1 MRLSQG
7 IGQSGAHR
15 VGIDLGG
22 EDRPADVAG
31 QHEGDAASRHLLVA
45 LHRGENRVE
54 IEPPPQVAG
63 RGGQPDRRQMG
74 GDALGAA
81 RRAKADAFRSA
92 MRKADFT
99 SLRGKFALNTNQ
111 HPIQDLYL
119 MQIEKGPDGQLGPKV
134 VRRIVIDDRDAYAS
148 ACKMAK

>member
-1 MRLSQG
+1 M
-7 IGQSGAHR
+7 
-15 VGIDLGG
+15 
-22 EDRPADVAG
+22 
-31 QHEGDAASRHLLVA
+31 
-45 LHRGENRVE
+45 
-54 IEPPPQVAG
+54 
-63 RGGQPDRRQMG
+63 
-74 GDALGAA
+74 
-81 RRAKADAFRSA
+81 AKADAFRSA

-99 SLRGKFALNTNQ
+99 LLRWGSFALNTNQ